1 MTFHLSLQP
10 LLAIAAGVLV
20 LVFPKI
26 LNYIIAIYL
35 IAYGILS
42 IVST

>member
-1 MTFHLSLQP
+1 
-10 LLAIAAGVLV
+10 LAIVAGVLV

-35 IAYGILS
+35 IVYGVLS

>member
-1 MTFHLSLQP
+1 MDLHIELQP
-10 LLAIAAGVLV
+10 LLAITAGVLV
-20 LVFPKI
+20 LIFPKL

-42 IVST
+42 ITSF